1 MGQNRFVSEQSKM
14 PNLNILLIG
23 ILMGTF
29 PTLQSPVIPL
39 NRKMV
44 PAFFSFLVMAFL
56 DWSDGSIILFLGT
69 AVIINWVY
77 QRDVL
82 NWIVDTMMQNMIKA
96 KDNMMQRVTIA
107 KVKITDAIEDL
118 VEDKVEP

>member
-1 MGQNRFVSEQSKM
+1 M

-39 NRKMV
+39 NKKMV
-44 PAFFSFLVMAFL
+44 PAIFSFLVMAFL
-56 DWSDGSIILFLGT
+56 DWSDGSIIIFLGT
-69 AVIINWVY
+69 AVVINWVY

-82 NWIVDTMMQNMIKA
+82 NFLCYKMFICRLDIKQLFFI
-96 KDNMMQRVTIA
+96 N
-107 KVKITDAIEDL
+107 
-118 VEDKVEP
+118 